1 MEIKDMKKYIILA
14 IITAIIFGAVFEV
27 NNYNNSKGKSQIE
40 SSENSNAD
48 SIKNNN
54 SFSTEVNKEVL
65 KVQASDFK
73 LQDLSGKNVSLSDF
87 KGKKVYLNF
96 WATWCPP
103 CKGEMPDIE
112 KLYNETKNSDLVIL
126 AIDIGEDRDTVQSFL
141 KSNNYNF
148 NVLLDMDQSTA
159 SKYNINGIPTS
170 YFINKDG
177 TISAKRV
184 GAMSLSEMKSYIDSI
199 K

>member
-1 MEIKDMKKYIILA
+1 MKKYIILFA
-14 IITAIIFGAVFEV
+14 IIAVIFGSVFEV
-27 NNYNNSKGKSQIE
+27 NNYNKSNKKSQVE
-40 SSENSNAD
+40 SSQNNNAINSNSATNTGV
-48 SIKNNN
+48 S
-54 SFSTEVNKEVL
+54 KETL
-65 KVQASDFK
+65 KIQANDFK
-73 LQDLSGKNVSLSDF
+73 LQDLSGKEVSLSDF

-103 CKGEMPDIE
+103 CKGEIPDIE

-126 AIDIGEDRDTVQSFL
+126 AVDIGEDRDTVQSFL

-159 SKYNINGIPTS
+159 SKYSISGIPTS

-184 GAMSLSEMKSYIDSI
+184 GAMSLSEMKSYISSI

>member
-1 MEIKDMKKYIILA
+1 MKKYIILA